1 MSSEPLYSSG
11 CPTDLTG
18 VDVHLTG
25 PVSFPRLEGQ
35 EQIAGPHEA
44 AIRRA
49 NPGSVAVD
57 AYWRTAEGD
66 GPLTNLLYELRRI
79 AAEAQARS
87 AAERVAQ
94 RAF

>member
-1 MSSEPLYSSG
+1 M
-11 CPTDLTG
+11 DVRLTS
-18 VDVHLTG
+18 
-25 PVSFPRLEGQ
+25 PISFPRLEGQ
-35 EQIAGPHEA
+35 ERVAGPKEA

-66 GPLTNLLYELRRI
+66 GPLTNLLYELRRL
-79 AAEAQARS
+79 AAEAQARN

-94 RAF
+94 REF